1 MNNGLS
7 RIDDDRIIIG
17 GDKILKII
25 SLFNKNV
32 IKEIIIPFQCWGICL
47 IKYKDIFLIGG
58 DSKDLRVYNNEDY
71 ECIQIIQNRH
81 DECINGFVELKD
93 GTIISYPTLCP
104 SLV

>member
-32 IKEIIIPFQCWGICL
+32 IKEIIIPFQCWGIYL
-47 IKYKDIFLIGG
+47 IKYLVEGLYDIYIF
-58 DSKDLRVYNNEDY
+58 
-71 ECIQIIQNRH
+71 QNFK
-81 DECINGFVELKD
+81 I
-93 GTIISYPTLCP
+93 
-104 SLV
+104 